1 MTNTVFTVIIS
12 VGIFV
17 CICGILLLRGKM
29 TRVLLFYRIIG
40 DSAKNSG
47 NLRQGKLIGSYLIRA
62 GLLTVIAGILGQRYD
77 RALILIIV
85 LYVVIIFSMGIMTG
99 IKIALYR
106 HTSNP
111 RCS

>member
-1 MTNTVFTVIIS
+1 MTSTVFTVIIS

-17 CICGILLLRGKM
+17 VICGVLLLGGKM
-29 TRVLLFYRIIG
+29 TKVLMVYRIIENN
-40 DSAKNSG
+40 ATKAG
-47 NLRQGKLIGSYLIRA
+47 NRKQGKLIGSYLIRA
-62 GLLTVIAGILGQRYD
+62 GLLTVTAAILGQHYN

-106 HTSNP
+106 HKSNP
-111 RCS
+111 HYS